1 MDTNSSFYVGIDVSK
16 EFLDVH
22 TLPEA
27 ESWRCTRDEEGLAQ
41 LSERLG
47 GGSPTLVVL
56 EATGGFEAT
65 VAAVLASRG
74 LPVAVVNPRQVRD
87 FARALG
93 RLAKTDRIDA
103 EVLALFAE
111 RVRPEPRPVP
121 DEQATE
127 LAELV
132 DRRRQL
138 VEMLGAERNRQ
149 RQVRSRTA
157 RKRVDEHVAWLERAL
172 RNIDREITGLIRR
185 SPAWRE
191 TEDLLTS
198 VPGVG
203 PTTARTLIADLP
215 ELGRIDR
222 RRIAALVGVAPIN
235 CDSGTMRGRRMIAGG
250 RTRVRNV
257 LYMATLTA
265 VRYNPQVAALYQRL
279 RANGRPAKLALT
291 ACMRKL
297 LVILNAV
304 ARDKKRWQTA

>member
-235 CDSGTMRGRRMIAGG
+235 CDSGTMRGRWAYSRAQRPVHGHPHRSALQPAG
-250 RTRVRNV
+250 RSPIPAPARQRPTREACPDR
-257 LYMATLTA
+257 LHEKAA
-265 VRYNPQVAALYQRL
+265 RHPQR
-279 RANGRPAKLALT
+279 
-291 ACMRKL
+291 CRK
-297 LVILNAV
+297 
-304 ARDKKRWQTA
+304 R